1 MFDDSVFKCIY
12 IVRPVIR
19 TYALLYKSFVM
30 DFEVTGGKVKV
41 VRAPQTSTGNPCSLI
56 VPLYRSSKITVFV
69 WGTNMILIISDGG

>member
-30 DFEVTGGKVKV
+30 DFEVTGGKVTV
-41 VRAPQTSTGNPCSLI
+41 VRAPQTGTGNPCSLI

-69 WGTNMILIISDGG
+69 WGKNMILIISDGG